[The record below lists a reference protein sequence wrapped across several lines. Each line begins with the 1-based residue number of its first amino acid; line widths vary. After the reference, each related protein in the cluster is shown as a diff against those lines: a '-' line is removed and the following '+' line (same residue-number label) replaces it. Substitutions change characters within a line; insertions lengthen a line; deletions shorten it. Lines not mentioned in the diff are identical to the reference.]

1 MTAARRRPSP
11 LLVALV
17 VAALGVA
24 GCGVQGDRGPRTL
37 SAKDVPYALLEAAP
51 STTTSTTVVGVPKV
65 GLAIFLVV
73 GSRLQP
79 VVRQVTGPP
88 TVAKALSV
96 LLAGPEEDEVVA
108 GLRSAINPAASL
120 VPSRPDP
127 ATVSVDL
134 STEFVQGPTSDQ
146 VLGLA
151 QIVFTVT
158 EIAGVTGVRF
168 SLEGAPIEVPTPAGT
183 TSGPLGRD
191 AFSDLAPLP
200 PDPGAPS

>member
-1 MTAARRRPSP
+1 MIGAGRGGRS
-11 LLVALV
+11 LLVAVAL
-17 VAALGVA
+17 AALAGA
-24 GCGVQGDRGPRTL
+24 GCGVQGDGGPRTL

-51 STTTSTTVVGVPKV
+51 STTASTTVPGATKV
-65 GLAIFLVV
+65 GLSIFLVV
-73 GSRLQP
+73 GDRLHP
-79 VVRQVTGPP
+79 VPRQVTGPP

-96 LLAGPEEDEVVA
+96 LLAGPEEDEVVG

-120 VPSRPDP
+120 VPSRVDP
-127 ATVSVDL
+127 ATVAVDL
-134 STEFVQGPTSDQ
+134 STEFVQGPTSEQ

-191 AFSDLAPLP
+191 AFSDLAPAP
-200 PDPGAPS
+200 PDPGNPS